1 MWLARYFFFRAED
14 GIRFWSVTGVQTC
27 ALPICRNVCHFSFTR
42 ATIRANEMIATP
54 ICGPFLTRKSPFLLV
69 STAVVMLFLSAAQ
82 PLRVA
87 ADSTQ
92 SDLPSN
98 AKRAYIQTREV
109 WQKNPNDPDAAWQF
123 ARAC

>member
-54 ICGPFLTRKSPFLLV
+54 ICGPFLTRKSPFLR
-69 STAVVMLFLSAAQ
+69 SEER
-82 PLRVA
+82 RVGKECRYRW
-87 ADSTQ
+87 SPYPYKQ
-92 SDLPSN
+92 
-98 AKRAYIQTREV
+98 RTRTDNFAPHSH
-109 WQKNPNDPDAAWQF
+109 QLASSSKTDTMDA
-123 ARAC
+123 